1 MAFEFRDILPAVGAV
16 IGFGFGGPGG
26 AALGS
31 GIGSLARGDEADE
44 ALKNAALG
52 YVGGKGTQFLGSKV
66 PGFDNF
72 LANIPGGSFV
82 QGGMNKDIFSTA
94 IGKGQ
99 EFLGL
104 DPEAQFAKKVEKYNK
119 MKDVFNNFD
128 YFEFKGEWG
137 SLDEVGI
144 EILKN
149 NILRNK
155 NLKTIFKTQK
165 IWGYSFKEDKN
176 KHVFKIVDERYK
188 VYDNEPGKVIG
199 DKGFPMLTLL
209 QEFMNNFNKN
219 HAKYID
225 KMEETLVEKK
235 KVKQIKKNVEELKGD
250 NDIPGLVKYLFKELR
265 AIGKQKI
272 ITKDYITKMYE
283 FSLRIDTKT
292 TFFSYDT
299 FLFKFVNS
307 L

>member
-104 DPEAQFAKKVEKYNK
+104 GKGSALEKAMANYDTQLKIIENSGASDAAKEQALKIINSNMEQGLDPSENLLS
-119 MKDVFNNFD
+119 MR
-128 YFEFKGEWG
+128 
-137 SLDEVGI
+137 
-144 EILKN
+144 
-149 NILRNK
+149 NILG
-155 NLKTIFKTQK
+155 LGTFATLFGGFLDSQ
-165 IWGYSFKEDKN
+165 
-176 KHVFKIVDERYK
+176 
-188 VYDNEPGKVIG
+188 
-199 DKGFPMLTLL
+199 DKGTDFS
-209 QEFMNNFNKN
+209 QFMVTTDTPIKGF
-219 HAKYID
+219 D
-225 KMEETLVEKK
+225 SPT
-235 KVKQIKKNVEELKGD
+235 QIKKVSEFAANGGLMSLAKGGFPRKNGKISGPGTETSD
-250 NDIPGLVKYLFKELR
+250 DIPAMLSDGEFVVNAR
-265 AIGKQKI
+265 TVRGIGESMGGKG
-272 ITKDYITKMYE
+272 KMDSRE
-283 FSLRIDTKT
+283 RGAD
-292 TFFSYDT
+292 
-299 FLFKFVNS
+299 FLYNMQDKFGGKA
-307 L
+307 

>member
-26 AALGS
+26 EALGS

-119 MKDVFNNFD
+119 MKDIINANENLSSDEKGGLLAKLVDDFNTGAEAEESLFD
-128 YFEFKGEWG
+128 IRKALGLFTFSK
-137 SLDEVGI
+137 
-144 EILKN
+144 
-149 NILRNK
+149 
-155 NLKTIFKTQK
+155 IF
-165 IWGYSFKEDKN
+165 GDVLKEDQQKGGTDISKFMVSTDTNIPGFDKETPIKN
-176 KHVFKIVDERYK
+176 VRDFSINVAEGGLMSLAK
-188 VYDNEPGKVIG
+188 G
-199 DKGFPMLTLL
+199 GFPRRQGKIEGPGT
-209 QEFMNNFNKN
+209 
-219 HAKYID
+219 
-225 KMEETLVEKK
+225 ETS
-235 KVKQIKKNVEELKGD
+235 D
-250 NDIPGLVKYLFKELR
+250 DIPAMLSDGEFVVNARTVRGLGESMG
-265 AIGKQKI
+265 GKG
-272 ITKDYITKMYE
+272 KMDARE
-283 FSLRIDTKT
+283 KGAD
-292 TFFSYDT
+292 
-299 FLFKFVNS
+299 FLYGMQERFGGKA
-307 L
+307 